1 MLNTIRIAIRVP
13 VNGVRVSM
21 PLVTIDFHNT
31 LFQCDDWFK
40 LEIETLPIAVLTRL
54 RCSGLIDPGD
64 RIEDEAVRIYRGIRV
79 RAMETGVECDADT
92 SIVKVTDSLGLHIDP
107 VVLRQTVAEIMW
119 EATATAAPLDG
130 AQELVYTLAEERVPM
145 IVVSSAA
152 YHPFL
157 EWCLRRFDM
166 RASFQHVV
174 TSAACGIYKS
184 NPEIYR
190 YAMDLVGVE
199 PAHAIHVGDSHRFDV
214 TSAGMTGMKTILLGD
229 PDTPLNPPPDAIVR
243 SLGEAKPHLD
253 RLLPSVES
261 ELT

>member
-1 MLNTIRIAIRVP
+1 
-13 VNGVRVSM
+13 M

-40 LEIETLPIAVLTRL
+40 LEIETLPLAVLTRL
-54 RCSGLIDPGD
+54 RSNGYVDASNRVD
-64 RIEDEAVRIYRGIRV
+64 DEAVTIYRSIRI

-92 SIVKVTDSLGLHIDP
+92 SMVQVANSLGLDIHPKI
-107 VVLRQTVAEIMW
+107 LTQTVEDVMR
-119 EATATAAPLDG
+119 EATTTAAPIDG
-130 AQELVYTLAEERVPM
+130 AQELVQSLSAEQIPM

-157 EWCLRRFDM
+157 EWCLDRFHM
-166 RASFQHVV
+166 RSSFHHVV

-190 YAMDLVGVE
+190 HAMGLAEVPPDEAV
-199 PAHAIHVGDSHRFDV
+199 HIGDSHRFDV
-214 TSAGMTGMKTILLGD
+214 TSARLTGMKTILLGD
-229 PDTPLNPPPDAIVR
+229 PELVLNPEPDAVIR
-243 SLGEAKPHLD
+243 TLGEAKPHLD
-253 RLLPSVES
+253 RLLLRVES